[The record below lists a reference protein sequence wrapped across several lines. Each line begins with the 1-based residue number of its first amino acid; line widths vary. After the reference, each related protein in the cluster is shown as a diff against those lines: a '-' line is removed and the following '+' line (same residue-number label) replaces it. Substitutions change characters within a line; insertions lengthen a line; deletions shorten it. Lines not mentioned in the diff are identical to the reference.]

1 MNYRI
6 LKIIFTFLFTILSLS
21 ISAQKFRAYAYKASH
36 DSQWTR
42 CNRMIEIRN
51 DFDNIILEVYWS
63 KFGGTKYFLS
73 KKLKEGEDYII
84 MEAYGPNAEK
94 FIVSIT
100 FTDQDIILIL
110 KSTKTEFSYLMK
122 GISD

>member
-1 MNYRI
+1 
-6 LKIIFTFLFTILSLS
+6 
-21 ISAQKFRAYAYKASH
+21 
-36 DSQWTR
+36 
-42 CNRMIEIRN
+42 MIEIRN